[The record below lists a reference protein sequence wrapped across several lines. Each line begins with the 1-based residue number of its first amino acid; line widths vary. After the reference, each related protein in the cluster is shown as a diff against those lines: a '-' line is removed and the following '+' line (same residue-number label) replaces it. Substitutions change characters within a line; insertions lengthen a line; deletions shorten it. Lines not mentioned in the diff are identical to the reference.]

1 MRVVIADDHALLR
14 ESLVGFLRG
23 AFPTWEFGQAGSLDE
38 AKARLAETSTN
49 LLIIDLEMPG
59 MQGSESLEP
68 LRAENPEVKM
78 AVLTATED
86 RSVILGCLAAG
97 VHGYILK
104 LDATDEL
111 LTAIRTIMDGGV
123 YVPAALSRVIRSAGS
138 TTPPTISRPRPPV
151 TVPTLTARQQD
162 VMTLLAE
169 GLSTKMIARR
179 LSLGV
184 GTVKVHLAALYRALD
199 VHTRMEAVVKAGA
212 LIEQK

>member
-23 AFPTWEFGQAGSLDE
+23 AFPSWEFGQAGSLDE
-38 AKARLAETSTN
+38 AKTRLTETATD

-59 MQGSESLEP
+59 MHGSDSLEP
-68 LRAENPEVKM
+68 LRAENPDVKM

-86 RSVILGCLAAG
+86 RTVILGCLAAG

-123 YVPAALSRVIRSAGS
+123 YVPAALSRVIRSAGA
-138 TTPPTISRPRPPV
+138 PV
-151 TVPTLTARQQD
+151 PALARARAPVAVPTLTARQQD

>member
-14 ESLVGFLRG
+14 EGLVSFLHG
-23 AFPTWEFGQAGSLDE
+23 AFPDWEFAQATKLDE
-38 AKARLAETSTN
+38 ATAAVAEANTD
-49 LLIIDLEMPG
+49 LLIIDLQMPG
-59 MQGSESLEP
+59 MDGCHSLEP
-68 LRAENPEVKM
+68 LRREHPNLKV

-86 RSVILGCLAAG
+86 RTTILDCLAAG

-111 LTAIRTIMDGGV
+111 LTALKTIMDGGV
-123 YVPAALSRVIRSAGS
+123 YAPSALSRMSRASSSPIMASSRARSEA
-138 TTPPTISRPRPPV
+138 TM
-151 TVPTLTARQQD
+151 PTLTARQMD

-199 VHTRMEAVVKAGA
+199 VHTRMEAVVKAGSM
-212 LIEQK
+212 IDPK

>member
-14 ESLVGFLRG
+14 EGLVGFLHG
-23 AFPTWEFGQAGSLDE
+23 AFPDWEFFQAGRLDE
-38 AKARLAETSTN
+38 ASQAVSDNAAD

-59 MQGSESLEP
+59 MNGCESLEP
-68 LRAENPEVKM
+68 LRRVHPELKV

-86 RSVILGCLAAG
+86 RTTILDCLAAG

-111 LTAIRTIMDGGV
+111 LTALRTILDGGV
-123 YVPAALSRVIRSAGS
+123 YAPAALSKMSRSAVPGAAS
-138 TTPPTISRPRPPV
+138 AMRARHETTM
-151 TVPTLTARQQD
+151 PTLTARQMD

-199 VHTRMEAVVKAGA
+199 VHTRMEAVVKAGSM
-212 LIEQK
+212 IDPK